1 MPAEAA
7 ACDPLPPS
15 HSTLLYVLSVDNP
28 EHNAF
33 RCYHRAMHQYLGV
46 RDGRMTLAPDKEHSY
61 RLRLFYVL
69 DLQVRVRARYMNQ
82 LCGRTAYPSCG
93 LHRDDRSA

>member
-1 MPAEAA
+1 MELPDAA
-7 ACDPLPPS
+7 GSCDAPPPS

-33 RCYHRAMHQYLGV
+33 RCYHRKMHQYLGV
-46 RDGRMTLAPDKEHSY
+46 RDGRMMLAVDNGHRY

-69 DLQVRVRARYMNQ
+69 DLQVRT
-82 LCGRTAYPSCG
+82 C
-93 LHRDDRSA
+93 